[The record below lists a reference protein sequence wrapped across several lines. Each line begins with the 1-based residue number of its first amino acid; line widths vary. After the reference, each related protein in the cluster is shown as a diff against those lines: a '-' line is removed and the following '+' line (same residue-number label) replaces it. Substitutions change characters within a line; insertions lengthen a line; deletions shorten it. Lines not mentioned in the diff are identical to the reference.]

1 MVPTTWR
8 KSSYSADTVN
18 CIEVAWR
25 KSSFSG
31 QEVNCVEFAVAEGFA
46 AIRDSKNPTA
56 PHLTLPPTA
65 YAGLLNFA
73 ANRS

>member
-18 CIEVAWR
+18 CIDVAR
-25 KSSFSG
+25 TH
-31 QEVNCVEFAVAEGFA
+31 QFA
-46 AIRDSKNPTA
+46 AIRDSKNPAA

-65 YAGLLNFA
+65 YAGLLTFA
-73 ANRS
+73 ASRS